1 MELKRPGAALVVC
14 TVLFL
19 AVVPSVSAQSAS
31 ITDLKVPIHTLRG
44 KTVQVVAS
52 VSYDAGTNGKYFYAY
67 VRDRDAHNYAPG
79 NASSSQNTCMKNG
92 GQYSGAAYCRY
103 VPKSK
108 SGTDIITFTMQFNE
122 VKEYSLAAFAGFQ
135 DSSFSIIPNSVYNQP
150 FNIAISDKLVL
161 EVDVQF
167 PIVVTIDGAAQ
178 TPGPV
183 FIPNVDLGA
192 HTISVPSTQQI
203 DYFTRLRFDH
213 WNDGSTET
221 SRTLNLQDDT
231 TLDALYITQHRLS
244 LDSVQVNA
252 TGAGWYDSSSTAT
265 FSVPSTHSMNGILG
279 LLGAKWV
286 FKGWYESNNLITSS
300 ASSSAAMD
308 RAHSLTAEWTA
319 DYAQPIILLGIV
331 ATAAIV
337 LAYYSRMRGRSR

>member
-1 MELKRPGAALVVC
+1 MC
-14 TVLFL
+14 TMLFL
-19 AVVPSVSAQSAS
+19 LVLPSVSAQSAS

-52 VSYDAGTNGKYFYAY
+52 VTYDAGANGKYFYAY
-67 VRDRDAHNYAPG
+67 IRDRDARNYALG

-135 DSSFSIIPNSVYNQP
+135 DSSFSIIPSSVYNQP
-150 FNIAISDKLVL
+150 FNIAVSDKLVL

-183 FIPNVDLGA
+183 FIPDLDIGT

-203 DYFTRLRFDH
+203 DYFTRLRFDR

-231 TLDALYITQHRLS
+231 TLSAVYTTEHRLS

-252 TGAGWYDSSSTAT
+252 TGAGWYDSDSTAT
-265 FSVPSTHSMNGILG
+265 FSVPSTQSMNGMLG
-279 LLGAKWV
+279 LLGAKWN
-286 FKGWYESNNLITSS
+286 FKGWYEGNELMTSS
-300 ASSSAAMD
+300 TSGSVAMD
-308 RAHSLTAEWTA
+308 RAHTLTAEWTA
-319 DYAQPIILLGIV
+319 DYTQPIILLGIV
-331 ATAAIV
+331 TMVAVA
-337 LAYYSRMRGRSR
+337 LAYRIYGRRIGGSR